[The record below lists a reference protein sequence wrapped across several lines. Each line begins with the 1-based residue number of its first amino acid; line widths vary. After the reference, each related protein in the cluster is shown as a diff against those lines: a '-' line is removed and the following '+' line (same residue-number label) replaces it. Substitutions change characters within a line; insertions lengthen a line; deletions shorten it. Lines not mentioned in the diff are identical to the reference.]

1 LETTLV
7 KIGINRYNGRMIPRK
22 MHRTLCSALD
32 NFRIVM
38 LNGARQSGKTTLVRK
53 LADERGMDYITL
65 DEPDKLEMAQNDPLN
80 FLAFYA
86 KKALVID
93 EVQFAPQ
100 LIPYL
105 KMAVDEKN
113 EKGMFL
119 LTGSADFM
127 RMHEITESLAGRMV
141 RYTLYPLSNAELQK
155 KTINVMDALFSE
167 NYLDLKSYGT
177 LDVVLDTTIRGGY
190 PEIIDY
196 EHRLRDEWFASYVGS
211 RIQKDILELKKISLS
226 KLHLIKS
233 LLQLLATYDAE
244 LLNYNT
250 IAKKLQIANKTVLS
264 YVELLEAMYIIKIVP
279 SYHVNASL
287 RVIKSPKIHFI
298 DTGLASYLLNVN
310 KENLLQNKDGV
321 YGSLIENFAYSE
333 LLKEASYS
341 NNSVNL
347 YHFRDLRKKEVD
359 IVLENRNGKII
370 GIEVKAKASIKKSDL
385 KGMIELAKES
395 KDTFDKGIIFY
406 GGNEIQPISVEGFL
420 FYCLPLG
427 ILV

>member
-1 LETTLV
+1 
-7 KIGINRYNGRMIPRK
+7 MIQRK
-22 MHRTLCSALD
+22 MRDKLTIALD

-38 LNGARQSGKTTLVRK
+38 LNGPRQSGKTTLVKK
-53 LADERGMDYITL
+53 LALEQQMNYITL
-65 DEPDKLEMAQNDPLN
+65 DDPDKLEMAQNDPLN
-80 FLAFYA
+80 FLVFYA
-86 KKALVID
+86 QKPLVID

-105 KMAVDEKN
+105 KKMVDEKDT
-113 EKGMFL
+113 KGMFL

-141 RYTLYPLSNAELQK
+141 RYNLYPLSNAELQK
-155 KTINVMDALFSE
+155 KDFNIVDKLFSE
-167 NYLDLKSYGT
+167 EFAELSIYGQ
-177 LDVVLDTTIRGGY
+177 LEKVLDSTIRGGY
-190 PEIIDY
+190 PEIINYD
-196 EHRLRDEWFASYVGS
+196 RTLRDDWFSSYIES
-211 RIQKDILELKKISLS
+211 RIQKDILELKNISLS
-226 KLHLIKS
+226 KLHIIKS

-287 RVIKSPKIHFI
+287 RVIKSPKVHFI
-298 DTGLASYLLNVN
+298 DTGLASYLLHVD
-310 KENLLQNKDGV
+310 KESLFTHKDGS

-333 LLKEASYS
+333 LLKEATYS
-341 NNSVNL
+341 KNSVDI
-347 YHFRDLRKKEVD
+347 YHFRDLRKKEID
-359 IVLENRNGKII
+359 FVLENRNGNII

-385 KGMIELAKES
+385 KGMIELAKEAQ
-395 KDTFDKGIIFY
+395 DKFIRGIIFY
-406 GGNEIQPISVEGFL
+406 GGNEVKPISVDGFV

>member
-1 LETTLV
+1 MEYTLV
-7 KIGINRYNGRMIPRK
+7 KMGISCYNETMIERK
-22 MHRTLCSALD
+22 MYSTLCLGLD

-38 LNGARQSGKTTLVRK
+38 LNGARQSGKTTLVKK
-53 LADERGMDYITL
+53 LAQERGMDYITL

-80 FLAFYA
+80 FLTFYA

-93 EVQFAPQ
+93 EIQFAPQ

-105 KMAVDEKN
+105 KIAVDEKN

-141 RYTLYPLSNAELQK
+141 RYTLYPLSNAELQN
-155 KTINVMDALFSE
+155 KTVNVVDALFSE
-167 NYLDLKSYGT
+167 EYLTLKSYGG
-177 LDVVLDTTIRGGY
+177 LDTVLKSTIRGGY

-196 EHRLRDEWFASYVGS
+196 EATLRDEWFSSYVGS

-226 KLHLIKS
+226 KLHVIKS
-233 LLQLLATYDAE
+233 LLQLLATYDSE

-298 DTGLASYLLNVN
+298 DTGLASYLLNVD
-310 KENLLQNKDGV
+310 KENLLQHKDGM
-321 YGSLIENFAYSE
+321 YGSLIENFVYSE
-333 LLKEASYS
+333 LLKETSYS
-341 NNSVNL
+341 KSSVNV

-359 IVLENRNGKII
+359 IVLENRNGKMI
-370 GIEVKAKASIKKSDL
+370 GIEVKAKASIKKNDL

-395 KDTFDKGIIFY
+395 KDNFDKGIIFY
-406 GGNEIQPISVEGFL
+406 GGNEVKPISVDGFL

-427 ILV
+427 ILA